1 MVDFAEGISD
11 RVAGGRLRST
21 LQGKGAFRRFKNEL
35 YKGHPELV
43 SGWQALRESRARLR
57 AVRWRGAVRPAA
69 GGAITSHRRQPT
81 ILTAA
86 VADVPRARDSSGA
99 WLGGVLLLGLG
110 YW

>member
-57 AVRWRGAVRPAA
+57 AVQWLADEGLVEE
-69 GGAITSHRRQPT
+69 
-81 ILTAA
+81 AA
-86 VADVPRARDSSGA
+86 VQRFERDHPEPS
-99 WLGGVLLLGLG
+99 LP
-110 YW
+110 